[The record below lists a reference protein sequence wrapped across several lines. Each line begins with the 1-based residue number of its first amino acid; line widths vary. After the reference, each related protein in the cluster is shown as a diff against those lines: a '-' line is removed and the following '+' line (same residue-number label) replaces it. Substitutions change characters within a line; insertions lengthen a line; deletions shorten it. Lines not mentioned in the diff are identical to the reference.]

1 MTQAAPLLA
10 NATRDLAEFAAGLRF
25 ADIPTRVVDH
35 AKLCV
40 LDGLGVALF
49 GSGLPWT
56 GHVREL
62 ARAEGSTPVASF
74 WGTPYRG
81 SIAQA
86 ALVNGTAGHA
96 FEMDDIH
103 KESIVHPNSLACPV
117 AFAFAEAAGGM
128 SGRDLLTAIV
138 AGYEVGTRVGNAAT
152 MALFLRGF
160 HPQGTS
166 GAFVA
171 VATAGRILG
180 LSADQMQ
187 HAFGIA
193 GSMGAGLMAAQEGAM
208 VKRLHA
214 GRAAQAGVQA
224 ALLAQR
230 GFTGI
235 LDVLEAGYG
244 GFLSS
249 FSGRPD
255 AARLTAGLGSQWET
269 TEVGF
274 KLYPSVTSIHTALD
288 ALDTVMTEQS
298 LHADDIERISVGCS
312 HMTFVHTAWPY
323 KPAGVTAAQMN
334 LFYGLAVIALHRDA
348 SVRQY
353 DEQRLADP
361 AVLGFIARISAFED
375 DGLEAMGAP
384 FRHACRLTLTTR
396 DGRVFSQER
405 LARRGSP
412 EDAVGEAEIVRKFDA
427 NVRAILS
434 GEAADAL
441 RQRVMGLDKLDDTGD
456 LTVRLSLDPE
466 HRVTPDSWQLV
477 GAAGFEPTTPSPP
490 D

>member
-1 MTQAAPLLA
+1 MTQTEPLLTH
-10 NATRDLAEFAAGLRF
+10 ATRDLARFAAGLRF
-25 ADIPTRVVDH
+25 EDIPAPVVEH

-49 GSGLPWT
+49 GAGLPWT
-56 GHVREL
+56 GHVRDL
-62 ARAEGSTPVASF
+62 AIAEGATPAASF
-74 WGTPYRG
+74 WGTPDRG
-81 SIAQA
+81 SVAQA

-128 SGRDLLTAIV
+128 TGRDMLTAIV

-166 GAFVA
+166 GVFVA
-171 VATAGRILG
+171 AATAGRILG

-187 HAFGIA
+187 HALGIA

-214 GRAAQAGVQA
+214 GRAAESGVRA
-224 ALLAQR
+224 ALLARR

-235 LDVLEAGYG
+235 MDVLEAGYG

-249 FSGRPD
+249 FSSRPD
-255 AARLTAGLGSQWET
+255 ASRLTAGLGSVWET
-269 TEVGF
+269 AEVGF
-274 KLYPSVTSIHTALD
+274 KLFPSVTSIHTALD
-288 ALDTVMTEQS
+288 ALDTVMTEQG
-298 LHADDIERISVGCS
+298 LRAEDIERVRVGCS

-353 DEQRLADP
+353 GEERLADP
-361 AVLGFIARISAFED
+361 AILNFIQRISAFED
-375 DGLEAMGAP
+375 DGLEAMGAA
-384 FRHACRLTLTTR
+384 FRHAARLEVTTR
-396 DGRVFSQER
+396 DGRVFRHER
-405 LARRGSP
+405 LGRRGSP
-412 EDAVGEAEIVRKFDA
+412 DDPVGPAAIIRKFDDC
-427 NVRAILS
+427 VRGVLS
-434 GEAADAL
+434 DDDAAAL
-441 RQRVMGLDKLDDTGD
+441 RGLVMRLDTLDDTGE
-456 LTVRLSLDPE
+456 LSALL
-466 HRVTPDSWQLV
+466 RSTR
-477 GAAGFEPTTPSPP
+477 
-490 D
+490 